1 MNPATFLRVLGPE
14 PWRVAYAEP
23 SVRPDDSRYG
33 ENPNRL
39 QMHTQFQVILKPDPV
54 SKRELGP
61 ERERGGGGREGS
73 ERTKKTHLFFPNFFF
88 PPRNLF
94 EKQGN
99 PQELFLGSLAALGID
114 VRGHDVRFVEDNW
127 ENPALGAWGLGW
139 EVWLDGQE
147 VTQFTYFQAVGG
159 APLAVPAVEITYG
172 LERIVTALQGV
183 SHFTEMRYSPGSA
196 DERAA
201 SSSPSSPPPS
211 SSDGSWPG
219 LSYGEM
225 LLQNEFE
232 WSVFNLDAADVPSQ
246 RAAFDLHKREAE
258 RLLEARLPLPA
269 YAQILKM
276 SHAFNV
282 LDARG
287 AVSVSDR
294 AASFAAMR
302 GMARGVS
309 ALWLA
314 RREELGWPLLRGAA
328 KEEALEKAAAA
339 EKGAAEGGGGGGDK
353 KKKKKTGGDA
363 SASASSAPAAV
374 VVAPPA
380 GRSLPSSPADFL
392 LEIGCE
398 ELPPDDADAAREQLL
413 SKLGQLLS
421 KLGLEGGGE
430 GGAGGGL
437 TVDATPRRIVARVRG
452 LPAATRVT
460 QERLRGPPAK
470 AAFEDG
476 GEDGAKKPTRA
487 LLGFCAKNGVEVSSV
502 EVGPEQGG
510 GPGKGG
516 VDYCWASVTSG
527 GEPAAEALERSLPS
541 LLSQISFG
549 RSMRWEAGGPSF
561 SRPVRWVAAL
571 HGAAPLAFA
580 ALGATSIPSSSS
592 SSGSGP
598 SASTKGIRDG
608 VEAPWLP
615 LPDASS
621 YDGLMA
627 SEGVVLSSSE
637 REGAV
642 RSGAEAAARRAGGRL
657 PSGAENSP
665 LVEGLVREVAR
676 LVEAPLPLLGSFDPK
691 FLDLPRDVLVTV
703 MRKHQRYFP
712 VEEEAGEEGT
722 GAEKRLLPAFVMVAN
737 GSKVDPATVV
747 AGNEAVLRAR
757 FEDARFFYSA
767 DCAKALA
774 DFVPELEKVAF
785 HRELGSLLD
794 KQRRVGALLP
804 ALATAAP
811 TPAFAFSSADLE
823 VASKASELARA
834 DAATSVVREMTSLAG
849 VMGRHYALRS
859 GEATPAVAD
868 AIYEAALPR
877 SSGDV
882 LPRSRAGALLAVADR
897 LDSIVG
903 LWSVG
908 GAPTASADPY
918 GLRRAALGLLETA
931 IASGM
936 RLDLASAARSAA
948 ALQPVEVSEESLA
961 GATQFVL
968 RRLEQLLVDRQLP
981 VEAVRGALGGG
992 RGGDPALAART
1003 AEELAAALEE
1013 GASSASSPLR
1023 VAVEALSRPAR
1034 ITRSAEM
1041 PPASLAVDE
1050 SLFDCEEERALAAAL
1065 AATRRQLGGEDASA
1079 ASVGDFLRAVG
1090 DHLPGPVAA
1099 FFDSVFVMCEDPR
1112 VKNNRLALLRE
1123 VAGLSEGVVKF
1134 DELPGF

>member
-39 QMHTQFQVILKPDPV
+39 QMHTQFQVVLKPDPV
-54 SKRELGP
+54 RVVLLLFCCFWSW
-61 ERERGGGGREGS
+61 RERKEGKFEGTKTRGGKLTFSLEPFS
-73 ERTKKTHLFFPNFFF
+73 Q
-88 PPRNLF
+88 
-94 EKQGN
+94 QGN
-99 PQELFLGSLAALGID
+99 PQELFLGSLVALGID
-114 VRGHDVRFVEDNW
+114 VRAHDVRFVEDNW

-159 APLAVPAVEITYG
+159 SPLDVPAVEITYG

-183 SHFTEMRYSPGSA
+183 SHFTEMRYSPGGSSS
-196 DERAA
+196 EEKA
-201 SSSPSSPPPS
+201 SSLTS
-211 SSDGSWPG
+211 SSEEANKDWPG

-225 LLQNEFE
+225 LLQNEYE
-232 WSVFNLDAADVPSQ
+232 WSVFNLDAADVPMQ
-246 RAAFDLHKREAE
+246 RAAFDLHKKEAE

-269 YAQILKM
+269 YGQILKM

-294 AASFAAMR
+294 ATSFGAMR
-302 GMARGVS
+302 GMARKVS
-309 ALWLA
+309 ALWQA
-314 RREELGWPLLRGAA
+314 RREELGWPLLRGEA
-328 KEEALEKAAAA
+328 KEEALAKAAAA
-339 EKGAAEGGGGGGDK
+339 AAAEAEGGDK
-353 KKKKKTGGDA
+353 KKKKKGGDA
-363 SASASSAPAAV
+363 STSSAAAPV

-380 GRSLPSSPADFL
+380 SRSLPSAPADFL

-398 ELPPDDADAAREQLL
+398 ELPPDDADAAREQLYL
-413 SKLGQLLS
+413 KLEQLLT
-421 KLGLEGGGE
+421 KLGLEGSGE
-430 GGAGGGL
+430 GEL
-437 TVDATPRRIVARVRG
+437 SVEATPRRVVARVRG
-452 LPAATRVT
+452 LPAATRVSS
-460 QERLRGPPAK
+460 ERIRGPPAK

-476 GEDGAKKPTRA
+476 GADRSKPTRA
-487 LLGFCAKNGVEVSSV
+487 LLGFCTKNGVDDVSSV
-502 EVGPEQGG
+502 EVGPEEGG
-510 GPGKGG
+510 K

-527 GEPAAEALERSLPS
+527 GEPAAEALEKALPA
-541 LLSQISFG
+541 LLSQINFG
-549 RSMRWEAGGPSF
+549 RSMRWEAGGPTF
-561 SRPVRWVAAL
+561 SRPVRWLASL

-580 ALGATSIPSSSS
+580 ALGASSI
-592 SSGSGP
+592 SGNSV
-598 SASTKGIRDG
+598 STKGIRDG
-608 VEAPWLP
+608 VDAPWLP
-615 LPDASS
+615 LSDASS
-621 YDGLMA
+621 YDKEML
-627 SEGVVLSSSE
+627 SQGVILSSKE
-637 REGAV
+637 REEAV
-642 RSGAEAAARRAGGRL
+642 RGGAEAAARQAGGRL
-657 PSGAENSP
+657 PGGGDDS
-665 LVEGLVREVAR
+665 LVQGLVKEVAR
-676 LVEAPLPLLGSFDPK
+676 LVEAPFPLLGSFDSK

-712 VEEEAGEEGT
+712 VEEEGGDGEGT
-722 GAEKRLLPAFVMVAN
+722 RKLLPAFVLVAN
-737 GSKVDPATVV
+737 GSKVDPDTVV

-767 DCAKALA
+767 DCAKKLA
-774 DFVPELEKVAF
+774 EFVPELEKVAF
-785 HRELGSLLD
+785 HRELGSLLE
-794 KQRRVGALLP
+794 KQSRAGGLLP
-804 ALATAAP
+804 ALAAAAS
-811 TPAFAFSSADLE
+811 TPSFNFSSSDLE
-823 VASKASELARA
+823 TASKAAALARA

-859 GEATPAVAD
+859 GEDPAVAD
-868 AIYEAALPR
+868 AIFEAALPR

-882 LPRSRAGALLAVADR
+882 LPKTRAGSLLAVADR

-936 RLDLASAARSAA
+936 RLDLAAAARDCAK
-948 ALQPVEVSEESLA
+948 LQPVEVGEESLK
-961 GATQFVL
+961 GATQFIS
-968 RRLEQLLVDRQLP
+968 RRLEQLLVDRGLP

-992 RGGDPALAART
+992 RGNDPALAART
-1003 AEELAAALEE
+1003 AEELAAALLEE
-1013 GASSASSPLR
+1013 SSGASSPSPLR

-1041 PPASLAVDE
+1041 PPVSLTVDE
-1050 SLFDCEEERALAAAL
+1050 SLFDCDEERALSAAL
-1065 AATRRQLGGEDASA
+1065 EAARRQLGGENYAASV
-1079 ASVGDFLRAVG
+1079 SVGDFLSAVG

-1099 FFDSVFVMCEDPR
+1099 FFDSVFVMCEDPK